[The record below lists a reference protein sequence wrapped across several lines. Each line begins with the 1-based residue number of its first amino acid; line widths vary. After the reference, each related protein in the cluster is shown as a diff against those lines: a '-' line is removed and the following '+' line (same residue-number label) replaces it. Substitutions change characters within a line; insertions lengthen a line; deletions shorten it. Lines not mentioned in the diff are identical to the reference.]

1 MLSLRIAL
9 RYLFARKSHNA
20 VNIISLVSMA
30 GVAVAALAMI
40 CVLSVFNGF
49 SDIAASRLSMIDP
62 QIKVTRTDGK
72 VITEADSVIS
82 IVKTL
87 TAVSEALPTITSQ
100 ALAIYEDAQ
109 LPVMV
114 TGVPD
119 DYYKV
124 SDLTSTI
131 IDGEMRRSDEYGRYA
146 TLSVGVALSLGARP
160 SYDNAI
166 RIMAP
171 RRSGHINPA
180 LPLSS
185 FVADTLIISSV
196 YQSEQAEYDV
206 DRIVIPIDDARRLF
220 EYTTQA
226 SSIDIALA
234 DDADVKATVRNLSRA
249 LGNDYVVADRFQQ
262 QQTAFRMITIEKWV
276 TFLMLS
282 FILIMASFNILSTMS
297 MLIIEKRHSISI
309 LSALG
314 ANDSLIR
321 RIFLNQGFLIA
332 TVGGISGLIAG
343 IILVMIQAT
352 FHIIGLGGD
361 PSQMSIDSY
370 PVRLAAADIAV
381 VAGIVIVIG
390 LISGTISASR
400 INTSPTTSA

>member
-62 QIKVTRTDGK
+62 QIKVTRADGK
-72 VITEADSVIS
+72 VIEDADSVIS
-82 IVKTL
+82 IVK
-87 TAVSEALPTITSQ
+87 AVKGVAEALPSITGQ

-114 TGVPD
+114 TGVPG
-119 DYYKV
+119 DYSKV

-131 IDGEMRRSDEYGRYA
+131 IDGEMRQADEYGRYA

-160 SYDNAI
+160 SFDNVI

-171 RRSGHINPA
+171 RRSGRINPA

-185 FVADTLIISSV
+185 FVADTLIVSSV

-206 DRIVIPIDDARRLF
+206 DRIVIPIEDARRLF
-220 EYTTQA
+220 EYTSEA
-226 SSIDIALA
+226 SSIDIAMA
-234 DDADVKATVRNLSRA
+234 EDANPKGVLSDISLA
-249 LGNDYVVADRFQQ
+249 LGNNYIVADRFQQ
-262 QQTAFRMITIEKWV
+262 QETAFRMITIEKWV
-276 TFLMLS
+276 TFLMLT

-309 LSALG
+309 LSSLG
-314 ANDSLIR
+314 ADDSVIR
-321 RIFLNQGFLIA
+321 RIFLNQGFLISV
-332 TVGGISGLIAG
+332 VGGIGGLIVG
-343 IILVMIQAT
+343 IILVVLQAT

-370 PVRLAAADIAV
+370 PVRLAAGDIAIVAAIV
-381 VAGIVIVIG
+381 VVIG
-390 LISGTISASR
+390 LISGIISASR
-400 INTSPTTSA
+400 INTSPVPSA